1 MDDLGLDSIA
11 SNNLATAISL
21 EIDNLSQSQ
30 MEEVKNTFTPIP
42 IELVFEE
49 INAFQQWMDL
59 STKIKGPLVT
69 RAQVIVQNYICFL
82 YLGDACFRRLSQLMP
97 DGSITETTSKYLV
110 SGPIRAFRNAIAH
123 GKWHYSNDFSHLIYW
138 DWDDPTHKN
147 NVRWEVSQVDLD
159 FLAKTFSLC
168 CLCFLSNDNYV
179 SIACLSGFEDAP
191 FILTCDAELIKIL
204 PILGNNNEDGFLAL
218 DGYLRVPTRL
228 RMANAFG

>member
-1 MDDLGLDSIA
+1 MGWDHIDNQMKAYRTKLMDDLGLDSIA

-82 YLGDACFRRLSQLMP
+82 
-97 DGSITETTSKYLV
+97 
-110 SGPIRAFRNAIAH
+110 
-123 GKWHYSNDFSHLIYW
+123 
-138 DWDDPTHKN
+138 
-147 NVRWEVSQVDLD
+147 
-159 FLAKTFSLC
+159 
-168 CLCFLSNDNYV
+168 
-179 SIACLSGFEDAP
+179 
-191 FILTCDAELIKIL
+191 
-204 PILGNNNEDGFLAL
+204 
-218 DGYLRVPTRL
+218 
-228 RMANAFG
+228 